1 MALFSALWTT
11 FCAALLVGWQI
22 TRWLREGVWHSDT
35 VAAIIKGDPQVTY
48 STASYTEAGILE
60 KVLEIPAI
68 VPLMLAVILL
78 LAFRSW
84 VAGIETESSPNQA
97 PG

>member
-35 VAAIIKGDPQVTY
+35 VAAIIKGDPEVTY
-48 STASYTEAGILE
+48 TTASYTE
-60 KVLEIPAI
+60 VEIPAI

-84 VAGIETESSPNQA
+84 VAGIETEGQL
-97 PG
+97 